1 MTRTELYQAIKQFG
15 LQEAVKNL
23 TGKNFTQVS
32 NDTLE
37 AVIAKAKT
45 KKAKKAEKAKKTCS
59 ESSTKKCGTIKKDVS
74 NPSTFSECLI
84 AVVSIFV
91 AKKFLTEREANE
103 ILEFLL

>member
-1 MTRTELYQAIKQFG
+1 MTRTELYQAIKQLG
-15 LQEAVKNL
+15 LQDVVKNT

-32 NDTLE
+32 NTELE
-37 AVIAKAKT
+37 AIVTKAKT
-45 KKAKKAEKAKKTCS
+45 KKAKKTCS
-59 ESSTKKCGTIKKDVS
+59 KPSTKKCGTIKKDVS

>member
-1 MTRTELYQAIKQFG
+1 MTRTELYQAIKQLG

-37 AVIAKAKT
+37 AVIAKTNKT
-45 KKAKKAEKAKKTCS
+45 KKAKKTCS
-59 ESSTKKCGTIKKDVS
+59 KSSTKKCGTIKKDAS
-74 NPSTFSECLI
+74 SLSTSSTFSECLI

-91 AKKFLTEREANE
+91 AKKFLTEKEANE
-103 ILEFLL
+103 ILKFLL

>member
-1 MTRTELYQAIKQFG
+1 MTRTELYQAIKQLG

-37 AVIAKAKT
+37 AIITDITEAKT
-45 KKAKKAEKAKKTCS
+45 KKAKKTCS
-59 ESSTKKCGTIKKDVS
+59 KPSTKKCGTIKKDTS
-74 NPSTFSECLI
+74 SPSTFSECLI

>member
-1 MTRTELYQAIKQFG
+1 MTRTELYQAIKQLG
-15 LQEAVKNL
+15 LQEAVKDL

-32 NDTLE
+32 NDALE
-37 AVIAKAKT
+37 AIITKAKANN
-45 KKAKKAEKAKKTCS
+45 AKKTCS
-59 ESSTKKCGTIKKDVS
+59 KPSTKKCGTTKKDVS

>member
-1 MTRTELYQAIKQFG
+1 MTRTELYQVIKQLG
-15 LQEAVKNL
+15 LQETVKNL

-37 AVIAKAKT
+37 AVIAKANKT
-45 KKAKKAEKAKKTCS
+45 KKAKKTYSK
-59 ESSTKKCGTIKKDVS
+59 SSTKKCGTIKKDTS
-74 NPSTFSECLI
+74 SPSTFSECLI
-84 AVVSIFV
+84 AVISIFV

>member
-1 MTRTELYQAIKQFG
+1 MTRTELYQAIKQLG
-15 LQEAVKNL
+15 LQDVVKNT

-32 NDTLE
+32 NTELE
-37 AVIAKAKT
+37 AIVTKAKT
-45 KKAKKAEKAKKTCS
+45 KKAKKTCS
-59 ESSTKKCGTIKKDVS
+59 KPSTKKCGTIKKDVS

-103 ILEFLL
+103 ILKFLL

>member
-1 MTRTELYQAIKQFG
+1 MTRTELYQAIKQLG
-15 LQEAVKNL
+15 LQEAVKDL

-37 AVIAKAKT
+37 AVIAKANKT
-45 KKAKKAEKAKKTCS
+45 KKAKKTCS
-59 ESSTKKCGTIKKDVS
+59 KSSTKKCGTIKKDVS

>member
-1 MTRTELYQAIKQFG
+1 MTRTELYQAIKQLG
-15 LQEAVKNL
+15 LQDVVKNT

-32 NDTLE
+32 NTELK
-37 AVIAKAKT
+37 AIVTKAKT
-45 KKAKKAEKAKKTCS
+45 KKAKKTCS
-59 ESSTKKCGTIKKDVS
+59 KPSTKKCGTIKKDVS

>member
-1 MTRTELYQAIKQFG
+1 MTRTELYQAIKQLG
-15 LQEAVKNL
+15 LQEEVKNL

-45 KKAKKAEKAKKTCS
+45 NKAKKTCS
-59 ESSTKKCGTIKKDVS
+59 KPSTKKCEANKKNVS

-84 AVVSIFV
+84 AAVSIFV

-103 ILEFLL
+103 ILKFLL

>member
-1 MTRTELYQAIKQFG
+1 MTRTELYQVIKQLG
-15 LQEAVKNL
+15 LQDVVKNT

-32 NDTLE
+32 NIELE
-37 AVIAKAKT
+37 AIVTKAKT
-45 KKAKKAEKAKKTCS
+45 KKAKKTCS
-59 ESSTKKCGTIKKDVS
+59 KPSTEKWGTIKKGVS

>member
-1 MTRTELYQAIKQFG
+1 MTRTELYQAIKQLG
-15 LQEAVKNL
+15 LQKAVKNL
-23 TGKNFTQVS
+23 TGKNYTQVS

-37 AVIAKAKT
+37 AIITDNTKAKT
-45 KKAKKAEKAKKTCS
+45 KKAKKTCS
-59 ESSTKKCGTIKKDVS
+59 ESSTKKCGAIKKNVS
-74 NPSTFSECLI
+74 TSSSTFSECLI